1 MEHALLRNSISI
13 LMIIFGTYTTLL
25 IAFWVLYVLPWF
37 LVFATYTFYE
47 GLHCLFSLIFLAV
60 AMILVAR
67 GTKYLIINIGV
78 EQN

>member
-1 MEHALLRNSISI
+1 MGSVLLRNSVTI
-13 LMIIFGTYTTLL
+13 LFILFGIYTTLL
-25 IAFWVLYVLPWF
+25 TAFWVLYVLPWF

-47 GLHCLFSLIFLAV
+47 GLYCLFSLIFLAV

-67 GTKYLIINIGV
+67 ATKYLIINIGV